1 MALNST
7 AKRVV
12 GQALFS
18 QSVSVVSALDVL
30 LVKDD
35 VFGHQSDTK
44 DT

>member
-1 MALNST
+1 MALNIT

-12 GQALFS
+12 GQAMFI
-18 QSVSVVSALDVL
+18 QSVSGALDVL

-44 DT
+44 DI